1 MGAVVVS
8 LLRRFRSSQIWRPVG
23 GLLVLL
29 GLSLV
34 LQGSALGQRIDRLF
48 SDFFWTVGASQSID
62 PRFVFID
69 IDERALES
77 VGAWPWPRE
86 TQATLIEATQS
97 AGASQVT
104 VDVLFSE
111 SRPGDA
117 ELESVFGGDPSV
129 VSAITFALA
138 GSELVQ
144 TGTLPRPLVTD
155 GSLCAGSPVFPRA
168 VGYLGLASSLST
180 AVAGHVT
187 PRTDVDGIV
196 RATPAV
202 ICFDGQAYPSLA
214 LAAYMDATDASGSLQ
229 LVRGEGLFAPPY
241 WLRVG
246 EFEQFPVSQDGDF
259 LVPFDQR
266 VDGTRRVSASD
277 VLEGRVALD
286 GAWAVIGSSAVGL
299 ADRIATPLSPLQ
311 SGATIHVRLLRGLLD
326 QTLPY
331 SMGFTNALA
340 MMVALIAGAGM
351 LGYALLGTL
360 RWWMAPL
367 AVTAVGGAIMIGGFA
382 LQLASGILISLSGP
396 MALLVAGSIV
406 ATGAAVA
413 RFREERMQLVGRLS
427 AYLPHEFAERIARG
441 YRSTSVDV
449 SRRDAVLMAVDLRNF
464 DLWSEHL
471 DASLS
476 AALLHHYVCAVTERI
491 SEFDG
496 TVIQVT
502 GTRIHAVWDLDVF
515 PRRVVGAA
523 ERLLAEIDASF
534 PDLEIDGRLPP
545 MALGVGIEQGP
556 VLMGTYGSD
565 VARGFSVLGNTAGI
579 VQALVRMT
587 TELSSPC
594 LIGPVFASRAGRQA
608 SDSIG
613 IFVLEESI
621 TPKELFAL
629 SSVA

>member
-1 MGAVVVS
+1 MNLMRRVLS
-8 LLRRFRSSQIWRPVG
+8 SHLLRPVG
-23 GLLVLL
+23 SVVVLL

-34 LQGSALGQRIDRLF
+34 VQLSTLGQRIDRSFHDLF
-48 SDFFWTVGASQSID
+48 WNVGASQRVD
-62 PRFVFID
+62 PRFVFVD
-69 IDERALES
+69 IDERTLEA

-86 TQATLIEATQS
+86 IQASLIEATQS
-97 AGASQVT
+97 AGASEVT
-104 VDVLFSE
+104 LDVLFTE
-111 SRPGDA
+111 SKPGDS
-117 ELESVFGGDPSV
+117 ELATVLTGERSV

-144 TGTLPRPLVTD
+144 TGMLPKPLVTD

-168 VGYLGLASSLST
+168 VGYLGLASSLSR
-180 AVAGHVT
+180 ASAGHVT
-187 PRTDVDGIV
+187 PRTDADGVV

-202 ICFDGQAYPSLA
+202 ICFEGHAYPSLA
-214 LAAYMDATDASGSLQ
+214 LAAFLDATDAQGSLE
-229 LVRGEGLFAPPY
+229 LVEGEGLFAPPY
-241 WLRVG
+241 WLRIG
-246 EFEQFPVSQDGDF
+246 EFEQFPISENGNF
-259 LVPFDQR
+259 LVPFDQQI
-266 VDGTRRVSASD
+266 DGTRRVSASD
-277 VLEGRVALD
+277 VLAGRVALD

-326 QTLPY
+326 QALPY
-331 SMGFTNALA
+331 STPFTNGLA
-340 MMVALIAGAGM
+340 MLVALIAGAAM
-351 LGYALLGTL
+351 LGFALLGTL

-367 AVTAVGGAIMIGGFA
+367 AVIAFGGAIMIGGFA
-382 LQLASGILISLSGP
+382 LQLGSGLLIAMSGP
-396 MALLVAGSIV
+396 MTLLVAGSIV

-449 SRRDAVLMAVDLRNF
+449 SRREAVLMAVDLRNF
-464 DLWSEHL
+464 DLWSEQL

-476 AALLHHYVCAVTERI
+476 AALLHHYVCAVTERVT
-491 SEFDG
+491 EFGG
-496 TVIQVT
+496 TVIQIT
-502 GTRIHAVWDLDVF
+502 GTRVHAVWDLDVF

-523 ERLLAEIDASF
+523 ERLLTEVDASF

-565 VARGFSVLGNTAGI
+565 AARGFSVLGNTAGI
-579 VQALVRMT
+579 VQGLLRMT
-587 TELSSPC
+587 AELSSPC
-594 LIGPVFASRAGRQA
+594 LMGPVFASRAGHKA

-613 IFVLEESI
+613 IFVLEESV